1 MPHLTLDDN
10 ELLIAESG
18 GLPVILDAARTSS
31 LELQAQSARAL
42 RNLSVHQ
49 ANKEMLAKLDGVPT
63 LQRLAGSSNERIAQQ
78 VIRSE
83 ASTPPAHA
91 LTTSSTL
98 PSFHFRVP
106 PRNTQGNSGTAQ
118 PWPCVNTQQGGYSIH
133 YFVRDDAYQVVLQ
146 NSNRV
151 TEMTHSK
158 LWGARTQ

>member
-1 MPHLTLDDN
+1 MPHLTSDDN

-42 RNLSVHQ
+42 RNLSVNQ
-49 ANKEMLAKLDGVPT
+49 ANKEMLAKLDAVPT

-91 LTTSSTL
+91 LTPPPHFLVGSL
-98 PSFHFRVP
+98 PCFHFRVP
-106 PRNTQGNSGTAQ
+106 PRCTQHARQLGHCATLAMRKHTIG
-118 PWPCVNTQQGGYSIH
+118 W
-133 YFVRDDAYQVVLQ
+133 LL
-146 NSNRV
+146 
-151 TEMTHSK
+151 HS
-158 LWGARTQ
+158 LFRAR